1 MISAGSQPLCPLAV
15 SWAVDVSSSLS
26 LCHLLQVVQVRKTPS
41 NLNAPPVGK
50 VFDDPAV
57 PFLILA
63 TQAILCPFSVRMTVR
78 NPCIEETLCDHYR
91 GIAVILRFQALVDLL
106 CTRLFDIVCA
116 SFCLLSTSVRR
127 QIPAYSLVHSKL
139 NRF

>member
-1 MISAGSQPLCPLAV
+1 MISAGPQPLCPLAV

-26 LCHLLQVVQVRKTPS
+26 LRHLLQVFQVRKTPS

-63 TQAILCPFSVRMTVR
+63 TQAILCPLSIRITVTHELR
-78 NPCIEETLCDHYR
+78 AEE
-91 GIAVILRFQALVDLL
+91 
-106 CTRLFDIVCA
+106 RLFAIITVA
-116 SFCLLSTSVRR
+116 SLL
-127 QIPAYSLVHSKL
+127 A
-139 NRF
+139 

>member
-1 MISAGSQPLCPLAV
+1 MISAGPQPLCPLAV
-15 SWAVDVSSSLS
+15 SWVVDVSSSLS
-26 LCHLLQVVQVRKTPS
+26 LRHLLQVVQVRKTPS
-41 NLNAPPVGK
+41 NVPPVGK
-50 VFDDPAV
+50 VFVDPAV

-63 TQAILCPFSVRMTVR
+63 TQAILCPLSVRMTVR

-91 GIAVILRFQALVDLL
+91 GIAVILRFQALLDLL

-127 QIPAYSLVHSKL
+127 QIPAYSLVHSKP